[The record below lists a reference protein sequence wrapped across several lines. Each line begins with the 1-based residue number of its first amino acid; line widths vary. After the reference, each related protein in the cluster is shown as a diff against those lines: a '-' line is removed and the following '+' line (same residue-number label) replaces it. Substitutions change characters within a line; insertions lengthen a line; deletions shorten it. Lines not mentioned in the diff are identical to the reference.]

1 MRTVAEHLK
10 VSAVFAGL
18 TFEDS
23 AVGKIQAEDIT
34 FVTVWYGVELNDHRP
49 LRDLE
54 PIADAAERALATVQ
68 AADAE
73 KRLTLRHAVRQMVD

>member
-10 VSAVFAGL
+10 VSAVFASL

-34 FVTVWYGVELNDHRP
+34 FVPVWYGVELNDHRP

-54 PIADAAERALATVQ
+54 AISHAAERALATVQ
-68 AADAE
+68 AADA
-73 KRLTLRHAVRQMVD
+73 KNRLTLRHSVRPMID